1 MLQVSGENY
10 YCSASRDGN
19 WFWRSCSALVAMGTV
34 LEYTEE
40 QFHSIFSICSNVL
53 NSKGAH
59 VSAGSW
65 TSSVHTGNWCGK
77 LFFGVHELRERSPK
91 PWFTPNTCLLV
102 EQQSG
107 QLSLCHLQDVR
118 SVLELGIPC
127 PDQVFVQRSF
137 FLSCFSG
144 SQQGLFSFGCICIHC
159 FSWPPLCQPGMT
171 FGCLVSL
178 FAPALLL
185 SAGQGVEGEHCA
197 SCQVLSV
204 LWGINALCRGHKPW
218 GIYEGTTNCYNIFRH
233 PQIKWLLKQGCG
245 VDAATGILCCF
256 KSTEEI
262 KIPTAPFQCLAQAE
276 VALGP
281 LFNFWLSDCFCT
293 WIFFFL

>member
-65 TSSVHTGNWCGK
+65 TSSVHTGNWCGR

-91 PWFTPNTCLLV
+91 PWFTPNTYLLV

-107 QLSLCHLQDVR
+107 QLSLCHIDVG

-137 FLSCFSG
+137 LLSCFSG

-159 FSWPPLCQPGMT
+159 FSWPLCP
-171 FGCLVSL
+171 
-178 FAPALLL
+178 L
-185 SAGQGVEGEHCA
+185 SARNDLLAAWFLCLPLLCCCLQGRVWKVNIVHPARCSVSSEGLMLCA
-197 SCQVLSV
+197 
-204 LWGINALCRGHKPW
+204 G
-218 GIYEGTTNCYNIFRH
+218 GTNLEVFMKA
-233 PQIKWLLKQGCG
+233 PQI
-245 VDAATGILCCF
+245 AIT
-256 KSTEEI
+256 S
-262 KIPTAPFQCLAQAE
+262 
-276 VALGP
+276 
-281 LFNFWLSDCFCT
+281 SD
-293 WIFFFL
+293 IHK